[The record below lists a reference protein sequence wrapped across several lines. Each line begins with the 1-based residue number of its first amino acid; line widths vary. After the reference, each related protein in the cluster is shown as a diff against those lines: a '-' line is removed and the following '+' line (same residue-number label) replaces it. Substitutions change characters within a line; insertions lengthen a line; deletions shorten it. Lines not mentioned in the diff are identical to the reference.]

1 MTKDS
6 FINPAAF
13 IPFPEQSRERLL
25 LTRRDLRFLDNHF
38 SLRTNPL
45 VMRYFDRAMPASVE
59 EIKVNMEEAIAEME
73 AGKALVWALVRKED
87 NVCIGDVSFW
97 KIDPHHAV
105 GEVGYALFPEFWGQG
120 YMQEALKLVL
130 PYGFQSMGL
139 HRVEANVNTE
149 NRASQRLLEKMGFQK
164 EAHFRENYA
173 YNGKFLDSLI
183 FGLLEKD
190 LL

>member
-13 IPFPEQSRERLL
+13 IPFPEQSTERLL
-25 LTRRDLRFLDNHF
+25 LTRKDLRFVNDHF
-38 SLRTNPL
+38 EMRTNQM
-45 VMRYFDRAMPASVE
+45 VMRYFDRAMPSSVE
-59 EIKVNMEEAIAEME
+59 EVKIKMEESIAEME
-73 AGKALVWALVRKED
+73 SGKALVWALVRKED
-87 NVCIGDVSFW
+87 QVCIGDVAFW
-97 KIDPHHAV
+97 KIDPQHAV
-105 GEVGYALFPEFWGQG
+105 GEIGYGLLPEYWGQG
-120 YMQEALKLVL
+120 YMQEVLKQVL
-130 PYGFQSMGL
+130 PYAFQSMGL